1 LAGREKHPD
10 IYLFTDGSHLS
21 DHSAAWAVV
30 GVHIEYGKIVSVRRA
45 CGYLPY
51 SSSLLA
57 ELLAASQA
65 LRMLNRASSAL
76 LISDNLTVVQAIQTS
91 VLRTDDSVATNAH
104 QFWERKL
111 REEASHLQVSG
122 CQIKS
127 KWIKAHQPLSALP
140 PNASLQDMLRWGN
153 SQANT
158 LAMNTA
164 KSAGYACEV
173 VDGPTG
179 EAR

>member
-1 LAGREKHPD
+1 LAERENNTE

-30 GVHIEYGKIVSVRRA
+30 AVHIQSGDVTSVHRA
-45 CGYLPY
+45 CGFLPNA
-51 SSSLLA
+51 SSLLA

-65 LRMLNRASSAL
+65 IRMLNRASNAL
-76 LISDNLTVVQAIQTS
+76 LISDNLTVVQSINS
-91 VLRTDDSVATNAH
+91 PVFRRNDSVVTGAH

-111 REEASHLQVSG
+111 REEVTYLKISG

-127 KWIKAHQPLSALP
+127 KWIKAHQPLCSLP
-140 PNASLQDMLRWGN
+140 PSASQHDILRWGN
-153 SQANT
+153 SQANS
-158 LAMNTA
+158 LASITA

-173 VDGPTG
+173 VEAAETG
-179 EAR
+179 